1 MKVRP
6 DRRLIDGGHFMSCR
20 TGFGKKMLRARA
32 ILALLVFTF
41 VILAPGGASSMSLTD
56 ENALGHKIIKLIRKA
71 EPFVDDGE
79 ILTYVNEVGQRLV
92 SQVGVTPYKFRFFV
106 IDESVPNAFA
116 VPGGNIFIYRGIIDM
131 MSSEDELASI
141 LGHECGHIM
150 AHHFQRSIDESKIT
164 SIGMLAGMI
173 AGILLGAPGLAAGG
187 MAASQ
192 TAALQYSREH
202 EMEADLRGFGYLCKA
217 GYNPEA
223 MPEMMTTLLH
233 HTWLETSNVPDYLET
248 HPATE
253 ERVLYLKQLVKKE
266 EASGKEVRKPPIG
279 DFKVIQAVLIAGYAD
294 EEKARERFRKGIKN
308 GDSIAVFG
316 LGRLYFREQKW
327 RQAVVELKKAA
338 RLMPY
343 DPFVLSTLA
352 EACRKTGKLQEAK
365 TILESALAID
375 PASAVAHYRLALV
388 LMDMG
393 KNNEAIEN
401 LTRIESLAP
410 TFPDID
416 YQLGVALGQTDKL
429 GLAHFYLGCY
439 YYHEDNS
446 EAAISQFKMA
456 KPLIADSPSKLRQT
470 DAYLSELVPKKKKGF
485 SLHL

>member
-1 MKVRP
+1 MVL
-6 DRRLIDGGHFMSCR
+6 LI
-20 TGFGKKMLRARA
+20 
-32 ILALLVFTF
+32 FTF
-41 VILAPGGASSMSLTD
+41 VALAPSGASPMSLSD
-56 ENALGHKIIKLIRKA
+56 EDALGHKIIKLIRKA
-71 EPFVDDGE
+71 EPFVDDGD

-92 SQVGVTPYKFRFFV
+92 NQVGVTPYRFRFFV

-116 VPGGNIFIYRGIIDM
+116 VPGGNIFIYRGIIEM

-150 AHHFQRSIDESKIT
+150 ARHFQRSIDEAKIT

-173 AGILLGAPGLAAGG
+173 AGIFLGAPGLAAGG
-187 MAASQ
+187 MAAGESA
-192 TAALQYSREH
+192 TLKYSREH

-223 MPEMMTTLLH
+223 MPAMMATLLH
-233 HTWLETSNVPDYLET
+233 HTWLQSSNVPDYLET

-253 ERVLYLKQLVKKE
+253 ERVLYLKELVKKE
-266 EASGKEVRKPPIG
+266 KASGHVVRHPPVG
-279 DFKVIQAVLIAGYAD
+279 DFKVIQTALIAGYGD
-294 EEKARERFRKGIKN
+294 EENALARFREGIKK
-308 GDSIAVFG
+308 GDATAFYG
-316 LGRLYFREQKW
+316 LGRLYLREQKW
-327 RQAVVELKKAA
+327 RDAVVELRKAA

-343 DPFVLSTLA
+343 DPFILSTLA

-365 TILESALAID
+365 SILESALAID
-375 PASAVAHYRLALV
+375 PSSAIARYRLALV

-393 KNNEAIEN
+393 KKHEAIEN
-401 LTRIESLAP
+401 LTRIEELAP

-456 KPLIADSPSKLRQT
+456 KALIADSPSKLRKT
-470 DAYLSELVPKKKKGF
+470 EDYLSELVPKKKKGF